1 MKRMDIIL
9 VDDHH
14 IVRQGMKFLL
24 STEASFNVIA
34 DFNNGRELLEHLDE
48 TQLPDLIIMD
58 LVMPELN
65 GIEAT
70 RRIKAKY
77 PDVKVLVLSSFIDEE
92 HVLGVMDAGA
102 DGYEMKDSE
111 PKALI
116 NTIKQI
122 AAGEQI
128 FHPDVMKVRK
138 SGMNLAHLRNPLSK
152 RELEVLKAMSEG
164 LTNKEIAE
172 KLFVSEKTVKT
183 HVSHIFAK
191 LEVGDRTQASMYGV
205 KYKLIE

>member
-1 MKRMDIIL
+1 MKVMDIIL

-24 STEASFNVIA
+24 STEESFNVIA

-48 TQLPDLIIMD
+48 MQLPNLIIMD

-70 RRIKAKY
+70 RQVKAKF

-128 FHPDVMKVRK
+128 FHPDVMEVRK
-138 SGMNLAHLRNPLSK
+138 VA
-152 RELEVLKAMSEG
+152 
-164 LTNKEIAE
+164 
-172 KLFVSEKTVKT
+172 
-183 HVSHIFAK
+183 
-191 LEVGDRTQASMYGV
+191 
-205 KYKLIE
+205 

>member
-1 MKRMDIIL
+1 MDIIL

>member
-1 MKRMDIIL
+1 MSNMNIIL

-24 STEASFNVIA
+24 STEESFNVID
-34 DFNNGRELLEHLDE
+34 DFNNGRELLEHLDK
-48 TQLPDLIIMD
+48 THLPDLIIMD

-70 RRIKAKY
+70 RQVKAKF
-77 PDVKVLVLSSFIDEE
+77 PEVKVLVLSSFIDEE

-116 NTIKQI
+116 KTIKQI
-122 AAGEQI
+122 AGGEQI
-128 FHPDVMKVRK
+128 YHPDVMKVRK

-172 KLFVSEKTVKT
+172 QLFVSEKTVKT

-205 KYKLIE
+205 KYKLI

>member
-1 MKRMDIIL
+1 MDIIL

-48 TQLPDLIIMD
+48 TQLPNLIIMD

-116 NTIKQI
+116 TTIKQI

-205 KYKLIE
+205 KYKLI

>member
-1 MKRMDIIL
+1 MNIIL

-24 STEASFNVIA
+24 STEESFNVTA
-34 DFNNGRELLEHLDE
+34 DFNNGRELLEHLDKMH
-48 TQLPDLIIMD
+48 LPDLIIMD

-70 RRIKAKY
+70 RQVKAKF

-116 NTIKQI
+116 KTIKQI
-122 AAGEQI
+122 EAGEQI
-128 FHPDVMKVRK
+128 YHPDVMKVRK

-172 KLFVSEKTVKT
+172 QLFVSEKTVKT

-205 KYKLIE
+205 KYKLI

>member
-1 MKRMDIIL
+1 MKHMDIIL

-116 NTIKQI
+116 TTIKQI

>member
-1 MKRMDIIL
+1 MDIIL

-48 TQLPDLIIMD
+48 MQLPDLIIMD

-116 NTIKQI
+116 TTIKQI

>member
-1 MKRMDIIL
+1 MNIIL

-24 STEASFNVIA
+24 STEESFNVID
-34 DFNNGRELLEHLDE
+34 DFNNGRELLEHLDK
-48 TQLPDLIIMD
+48 THLPDLIIMD

-70 RRIKAKY
+70 RQVKAKF
-77 PDVKVLVLSSFIDEE
+77 PKVKVLVLSSFIDEE

-116 NTIKQI
+116 KTIKQI

-128 FHPDVMKVRK
+128 YHPDVMKVRK

-172 KLFVSEKTVKT
+172 QLFVSEKTVKT

-205 KYKLIE
+205 KYKLI

>member
-1 MKRMDIIL
+1 MKVMDIIL

-24 STEASFNVIA
+24 STEESFNVIA

-48 TQLPDLIIMD
+48 MQLPNLIIMD

-70 RRIKAKY
+70 RQVKAKF

-111 PKALI
+111 SKALI

-128 FHPDVMKVRK
+128 FHPDVMEVRK

-172 KLFVSEKTVKT
+172 QLFVSEKTVKT

>member
-1 MKRMDIIL
+1 MSNMNIIL

-24 STEASFNVIA
+24 STEESFNVID
-34 DFNNGRELLEHLDE
+34 DFNNGRELLEHLDK
-48 TQLPDLIIMD
+48 THLPDLIIMD

-70 RRIKAKY
+70 RQVKAKF
-77 PDVKVLVLSSFIDEE
+77 PEVKVLVLSSFIDEE

-116 NTIKQI
+116 KTIKQI
-122 AAGEQI
+122 AGGEQI
-128 FHPDVMKVRK
+128 YHPDVMKVRK

-172 KLFVSEKTVKT
+172 QLFVSEKTVKT

-205 KYKLIE
+205 KYKLID

>member
-1 MKRMDIIL
+1 MDIIL

-70 RRIKAKY
+70 RRIKAEY

-116 NTIKQI
+116 TTIKQI

-205 KYKLIE
+205 KYKLI

>member
-1 MKRMDIIL
+1 MSNMNIIL

-24 STEASFNVIA
+24 STEESFNVTA
-34 DFNNGRELLEHLDE
+34 DFNNGRELLEHLDK
-48 TQLPDLIIMD
+48 THLPDLIIMD

-70 RRIKAKY
+70 RQVKAKF

-128 FHPDVMKVRK
+128 YHPDVMKVRK

-172 KLFVSEKTVKT
+172 QLFVSEKTVKT

-205 KYKLIE
+205 KYKLI

>member
-1 MKRMDIIL
+1 MDIIL

-205 KYKLIE
+205 KYKLI

>member
-1 MKRMDIIL
+1 MDIIL

-24 STEASFNVIA
+24 STEESFNVIA

-48 TQLPDLIIMD
+48 MQLPNLIIMD

-70 RRIKAKY
+70 RQVKAKF

-128 FHPDVMKVRK
+128 FHPDVMEVRK

-172 KLFVSEKTVKT
+172 QLFVSEKTVKT

>member
-1 MKRMDIIL
+1 MNIIL

-24 STEASFNVIA
+24 STEESFNVID
-34 DFNNGRELLEHLDE
+34 DFNNGRELLEHLDK
-48 TQLPDLIIMD
+48 THLPDLIIMD

-70 RRIKAKY
+70 RQVKAKF
-77 PDVKVLVLSSFIDEE
+77 PEVKVLVLSSFIDEE

-116 NTIKQI
+116 KTIKQI
-122 AAGEQI
+122 AGGEQI
-128 FHPDVMKVRK
+128 YHPDVMKVRK

-172 KLFVSEKTVKT
+172 QLFVSEKTVKT

-205 KYKLIE
+205 KYKLID

>member
-1 MKRMDIIL
+1 MSNMNIII

-24 STEASFNVIA
+24 STEESFNVID
-34 DFNNGRELLEHLDE
+34 DFNNGRELLEHLDK
-48 TQLPDLIIMD
+48 THLPDLIIMD

-70 RRIKAKY
+70 RQVKAKF
-77 PDVKVLVLSSFIDEE
+77 PEVKVLVLSSFIDEE

-111 PKALI
+111 PKVLI
-116 NTIKQI
+116 KTIKQI

-128 FHPDVMKVRK
+128 YHPDVMKVRK

-172 KLFVSEKTVKT
+172 QLFVSEKTVKT

-205 KYKLIE
+205 KYKLI

>member
-1 MKRMDIIL
+1 MDIIL

-24 STEASFNVIA
+24 STEESFNVIA

-48 TQLPDLIIMD
+48 MQLPNLIIMD

-70 RRIKAKY
+70 RQVKAKF

-128 FHPDVMKVRK
+128 FHPDVMEVRK

-172 KLFVSEKTVKT
+172 QLFVSEKTVKT

-205 KYKLIE
+205 KYKLI

>member
-48 TQLPDLIIMD
+48 TQLPDFIIMD

-205 KYKLIE
+205 KYKLI

>member
-1 MKRMDIIL
+1 MKVMDIIL

-24 STEASFNVIA
+24 STEESFNVIA

-48 TQLPDLIIMD
+48 MQLTNLIIMD

-70 RRIKAKY
+70 RQVKAKF

-128 FHPDVMKVRK
+128 FHPDVMEVRK

-172 KLFVSEKTVKT
+172 QLFVSEKTVKT

-205 KYKLIE
+205 KYKLI

>member
-34 DFNNGRELLEHLDE
+34 DYNNGRELLDYLDHNK
-48 TQLPDLIIMD
+48 LPDLIIMD

-70 RRIKAKY
+70 KRIKAKY

-116 NTIKQI
+116 ETIKKV
-122 AAGEQI
+122 AGGSQI
-128 FHPDVMKVRK
+128 FHPDVMKVQEN
-138 SGMNLAHLRNPLSK
+138 GMNLAHLRNPLSK
-152 RELEVLKAMSEG
+152 RELEVLKEMSEG

-205 KYKLIE
+205 KYKLI

>member
-1 MKRMDIIL
+1 MNIIL

-24 STEASFNVIA
+24 STEESFNVIA
-34 DFNNGRELLEHLDE
+34 DFNNGRELLEHLDK
-48 TQLPDLIIMD
+48 TDLPDLIIMD

-70 RRIKAKY
+70 RQVKAKF
-77 PDVKVLVLSSFIDEE
+77 PEVKVLVLSSFIDEE

-116 NTIKQI
+116 KTIKQI

-128 FHPDVMKVRK
+128 YHPDVMKVRK

-172 KLFVSEKTVKT
+172 QLFVSEKTVKT

-205 KYKLIE
+205 KYKLI

>member
-1 MKRMDIIL
+1 MKVMDIIL

-24 STEASFNVIA
+24 STEESFNVIA

-48 TQLPDLIIMD
+48 MQLPNLIIMD

-70 RRIKAKY
+70 RQVKAKF

-128 FHPDVMKVRK
+128 FHPDVMEVRK

-152 RELEVLKAMSEG
+152 RELEVLKVMSEG

-172 KLFVSEKTVKT
+172 QLFVSEKTVKT

-205 KYKLIE
+205 KYKLI

>member
-1 MKRMDIIL
+1 MSNMNIIL

-24 STEASFNVIA
+24 STEESFNVIA

-48 TQLPDLIIMD
+48 THLPDLIIMD
-58 LVMPELN
+58 LVMPQLN

-70 RRIKAKY
+70 RQVKAKF

-116 NTIKQI
+116 TTIKQI

-128 FHPDVMKVRK
+128 YHPDVMKVRK

-172 KLFVSEKTVKT
+172 QLFVSEKTVKT

-205 KYKLIE
+205 KYKLID

>member
-1 MKRMDIIL
+1 MDIIL

-116 NTIKQI
+116 TTIKQI

-164 LTNKEIAE
+164 LTNKEIAG

>member
-48 TQLPDLIIMD
+48 MQLPNLIIMD

-70 RRIKAKY
+70 RQVKAKF

-128 FHPDVMKVRK
+128 FHPDVMEVRK

-172 KLFVSEKTVKT
+172 QLFVSEKTVKT

-205 KYKLIE
+205 KYKLI

>member
-1 MKRMDIIL
+1 MKVMDIIL

-24 STEASFNVIA
+24 STEESFNVIA

-48 TQLPDLIIMD
+48 MQLPNLIIMD

>member
-1 MKRMDIIL
+1 MDIIL

-24 STEASFNVIA
+24 STEESFNVIA

-48 TQLPDLIIMD
+48 MQLPNLIIMD

-70 RRIKAKY
+70 RQVKAKF

-116 NTIKQI
+116 TTIKQI

>member
-205 KYKLIE
+205 KYKLI

>member
-1 MKRMDIIL
+1 MNIIL

-24 STEASFNVIA
+24 STEESFNVIA

-48 TQLPDLIIMD
+48 THLPDLIIMD
-58 LVMPELN
+58 LVMPQLN

-70 RRIKAKY
+70 RQVKAKF

-116 NTIKQI
+116 TTIKQI

-128 FHPDVMKVRK
+128 YHPDVMKVRK

-172 KLFVSEKTVKT
+172 QLFVSEKTVKT

-205 KYKLIE
+205 KYKLID

>member
-1 MKRMDIIL
+1 MNIIL

-24 STEASFNVIA
+24 STEESFNVTA
-34 DFNNGRELLEHLDE
+34 DFNNGRELLEHLDK
-48 TQLPDLIIMD
+48 THLPDLIIMD

-70 RRIKAKY
+70 RQVKAKF

-128 FHPDVMKVRK
+128 YHPDVMKVRK

-172 KLFVSEKTVKT
+172 QLFVSEKTVKT

-205 KYKLIE
+205 KYKLI

>member
-1 MKRMDIIL
+1 MNIIL

-24 STEASFNVIA
+24 STEESFNVTA

-48 TQLPDLIIMD
+48 THLPDLIIMD

-70 RRIKAKY
+70 RQVKAKF

-128 FHPDVMKVRK
+128 YHPDVMKVRK

-172 KLFVSEKTVKT
+172 QLFVSEKTVKT

-205 KYKLIE
+205 KYKLI

>member
-1 MKRMDIIL
+1 MSNMNIIL

-24 STEASFNVIA
+24 STEESFNVID
-34 DFNNGRELLEHLDE
+34 DFNNGRELLEHLDK
-48 TQLPDLIIMD
+48 THLPDLIIMD

-70 RRIKAKY
+70 RQVKAKF
-77 PDVKVLVLSSFIDEE
+77 PEVKVLVLSSFIDEE

-116 NTIKQI
+116 KTIKQI

-128 FHPDVMKVRK
+128 YHPDVMKVRK

-172 KLFVSEKTVKT
+172 QLFVSEKTVKT

-205 KYKLIE
+205 KYKLI

>member
-1 MKRMDIIL
+1 MNIIL

-24 STEASFNVIA
+24 STEESFNVID
-34 DFNNGRELLEHLDE
+34 DFNNGRELLEHLDK
-48 TQLPDLIIMD
+48 THLPDLIIMD

-70 RRIKAKY
+70 RQVKAKF
-77 PDVKVLVLSSFIDEE
+77 PEVKVLVLSSFIDEE

-116 NTIKQI
+116 KTIKQI
-122 AAGEQI
+122 AGGEQI
-128 FHPDVMKVRK
+128 YHPDVMKVRK
-138 SGMNLAHLRNPLSK
+138 
-152 RELEVLKAMSEG
+152 V
-164 LTNKEIAE
+164 
-172 KLFVSEKTVKT
+172 V
-183 HVSHIFAK
+183 
-191 LEVGDRTQASMYGV
+191 
-205 KYKLIE
+205 

>member
-1 MKRMDIIL
+1 MNIIL

-24 STEASFNVIA
+24 STEESFNVID
-34 DFNNGRELLEHLDE
+34 DFNNGRELLEHLDK
-48 TQLPDLIIMD
+48 THLPDLIIMD

-70 RRIKAKY
+70 RQVKAKF
-77 PDVKVLVLSSFIDEE
+77 PEVKVLVLSSFIDEE

-116 NTIKQI
+116 KTIKQI
-122 AAGEQI
+122 AGGEQI
-128 FHPDVMKVRK
+128 YHPDVMKVRK

-172 KLFVSEKTVKT
+172 QLFVSEKTVKT

-205 KYKLIE
+205 KYKLI

>member
-1 MKRMDIIL
+1 MDIIL

-116 NTIKQI
+116 TTIKQI

-205 KYKLIE
+205 KYKLI